1 MASCPAAKIVV
12 GLVVSDWVNIDLSKY
27 LEDWEDGSC
36 GWRPEEPVWQMYEL
50 HEGKLGLSILN
61 PPEYDGF
68 EDDVVI
74 GVKVLE
80 VYSQPSELDVPELL
94 VKIDEAKSKFKEF
107 FGFDGKVYW
116 AGDYY

>member
-1 MASCPAAKIVV
+1 MARCPAAKIVV
-12 GLVVSDWVNIDLSKY
+12 GLAVSDWVNIDLSKY
-27 LEDWEDGSC
+27 IADWKASST
-36 GWRPEEPVWQMYEL
+36 GWSPEEPVWQMYEL
-50 HEGKLGLSILN
+50 HEVNLGLAILN

-74 GVKVLE
+74 GVEVLE
-80 VYSQPSELDVPELL
+80 VYSQPAELDIPELL
-94 VKIDEAKSKFKEF
+94 VKIDEAKAKFKEF